1 MKTKFAFSFGI
12 SLILIGI
19 INFFLSTN
27 NIILFGVSLS
37 GFLFSIISIL
47 FATLLDEK
55 KYEFLN
61 ILPLLVLLCFL
72 CYGNELMKMD
82 IVKYIINSKITSS
95 LTFISFG
102 LSFVSEYI
110 MEKNLKGLERIK
122 HLSLANEMLDYTC
135 LLLSIENKYLN
146 ECVNK
151 KNIIDNTTKAFL
163 DRLESLFNEKSKES
177 KMIVELLSKE
187 KDLYLIDDFN
197 LAYINNTD
205 ILKMETSKNK
215 KIRHKKKNNKI
226 YRK

>member
-1 MKTKFAFSFGI
+1 
-12 SLILIGI
+12 
-19 INFFLSTN
+19 
-27 NIILFGVSLS
+27 
-37 GFLFSIISIL
+37 
-47 FATLLDEK
+47 
-55 KYEFLN
+55 
-61 ILPLLVLLCFL
+61 
-72 CYGNELMKMD
+72 MKMD

-122 HLSLANEMLDYTC
+122 HLSLSKEMMDY
-135 LLLSIENKYLN
+135 IKYLN
-146 ECVNK
+146 ECINK